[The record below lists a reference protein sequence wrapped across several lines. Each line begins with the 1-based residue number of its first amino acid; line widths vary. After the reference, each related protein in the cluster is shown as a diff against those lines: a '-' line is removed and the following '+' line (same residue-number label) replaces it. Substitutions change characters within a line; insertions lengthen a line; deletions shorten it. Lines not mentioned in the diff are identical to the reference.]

1 MKYSRWSRVKR
12 SVASGLAVL
21 IAMLGFV
28 IPAQANEGPAVIPQ
42 ISTWSIKTLNE
53 GEKYGI
59 FPLAWYVDGTFQ
71 QPITQDKFQA
81 LIEAT
86 SAKLDALELKKTG
99 QVAIPSG
106 TKEITRKTV
115 IDAVYGVLA
124 QYEWPESLDLDMS
137 DPVAFLQKNGI
148 VYGTSKGLEL
158 DKPSTVEQASVMA
171 SRLVQFGYDA
181 AGGGA
186 KGLLWKATKGQNTLY
201 LLGSIHLGIPDMY
214 PMQKPI
220 RDAFAQSD
228 TLWVEVNLLDREASM
243 QYFTRLM
250 TYQDGTQLKEH
261 VSEQTY
267 EKLQKVL
274 EQLNMAQD
282 TFDPFKPWAITTNL
296 SMANMTG
303 ESADMAQGAALG
315 VDMYFTN
322 SALLTGKPI
331 HELEGLKFQADL
343 FNNVPPAVQE
353 KELNEVLDQIL
364 APAADKPD
372 DASKQLRQWQLL
384 WTKADLEKFS
394 ESFTG
399 SVEMVKSDSAQ
410 RLFGERDKNMAKK
423 LMELLD
429 KEGAS
434 THFVVVGAGHFVIK
448 DMIIDQLK
456 ANGYE
461 VEFVK

>member
-1 MKYSRWSRVKR
+1 MKCSRWSMVKR

-21 IAMLGFV
+21 ISMLGFV
-28 IPAQANEGPAVIPQ
+28 IPAQANEGPAAAPQ

-81 LIEAT
+81 LIEAA

-99 QVAIPSG
+99 QVAIPSE

-115 IDAVYGVLA
+115 IDAVYGVFA
-124 QYEWPESLDLDMS
+124 QYEWPESLNLDMS

-148 VYGTSKGLEL
+148 VYGTGKGLEL

-214 PMQKPI
+214 PMQKSI

-243 QYFTRLM
+243 QYFTQLM

-261 VSEQTY
+261 VSQQTY

-274 EQLNMAQD
+274 EQLNMAQE

-296 SMANMTG
+296 SMANMAG

-364 APAADKPD
+364 APADKPD

-384 WTKADLEKFS
+384 WAKADLEKFS

-399 SVEMVKSDSAQ
+399 SDEMVKSDSAQ

>member
-1 MKYSRWSRVKR
+1 MKSSRWSMVKR

-28 IPAQANEGPAVIPQ
+28 IPAKANEGPAAVPQ
-42 ISTWSIKTLNE
+42 ISAWSVKTLNE

-71 QPITQDKFQA
+71 KPITQDKFQA

-115 IDAVYGVLA
+115 IDTVYGVLA

-148 VYGTSKGLEL
+148 VYGTGKGLDL

-171 SRLVQFGYDA
+171 SRLVQFSYDA

-214 PMQKPI
+214 PMQKSI
-220 RDAFAQSD
+220 RDAFEQSD
-228 TLWVEVNLLDREASM
+228 TLWVEVNLIDAGTSM
-243 QYFTRLM
+243 QYFAQLM
-250 TYQDGTQLKEH
+250 TYNDGTQLKDH
-261 VSEQTY
+261 VSQQTY

-274 EQLNMAQD
+274 EQLNMEKD

-296 SMANMTG
+296 SMANMSG

-343 FNNVPPAVQE
+343 FNNVPPEVQE
-353 KELNEVLDQIL
+353 KELNEVLEQIL
-364 APAADKPD
+364 APADKSK
-372 DASKQLRQWQLL
+372 DASEQLKQWQML
-384 WTKADLEKFS
+384 WTKADLETFT
-394 ESFTG
+394 ESFTD
-399 SVEMVKSDSAQ
+399 SDEMVKSDSAQ

-456 ANGYE
+456 ANGYQ

>member
-261 VSEQTY
+261 VSERTY

>member
-99 QVAIPSG
+99 QVTIPSG
-106 TKEITRKTV
+106 AKEITRKTV

-137 DPVAFLQKNGI
+137 DPVAFLKKNGI

-384 WTKADLEKFS
+384 WAKADLEKFS